1 MFVKRKYEAN
11 NTIEIFL
18 KKGKANTT
26 EEYKRVSEV
35 QVMSA
40 LVVQ

>member
-11 NTIEIFL
+11 NTVKIL

-26 EEYKRVSEV
+26 KEYNS
-35 QVMSA
+35 Q
-40 LVVQ
+40 